1 MSAAGER
8 IDGPPILLT
17 NDDGISSF
25 FLRALAESLSARWPV
40 CVVAPADEQ
49 SWSGRSVSRS
59 GDCAVRSVEGW
70 PGPAWSVAGTPT
82 DCANLGLYQLLGERP
97 RAVVSGMNLG
107 FNVTLPLIL
116 SSGTVA
122 GAIEGA
128 LAGLPAVATSLALP
142 QEEFFHAKRH
152 AGRRGEAGD
161 ARTRAAAERVRVE
174 LESIL
179 AAPASERPLVHNINL
194 PDGADL
200 QTEKRSTRPALLKT
214 GSLFSLEGGSARFQ
228 FPVDFLRDAPAGS
241 DLEAVMQGAVSH
253 SVLALDQLGVLP
265 S

>member
-1 MSAAGER
+1 MSSA
-8 IDGPPILLT
+8 PILVT
-17 NDDGISSF
+17 NDDGIGSF
-25 FLRALAESLSARWPV
+25 FLRALAESLSERWPV
-40 CVVAPADEQ
+40 CIVAPADEQ

-59 GDCAVRSVEGW
+59 ATCAVQPVDGW

-82 DCANLGLYQLLGERP
+82 DCANLGLYTLLDERP

-122 GAIEGA
+122 GAVEGA

-142 QEEFFHAKRH
+142 PEEFLQAKQRSGH
-152 AGRRGEAGD
+152 RGEEGD
-161 ARTRAAAERVRVE
+161 ARTRAAAERVCLE

-179 AAPASERPLVHNINL
+179 AAPASGRPLVHNLNL
-194 PDGADL
+194 PDGSHL
-200 QTEKRSTRPALLKT
+200 HTEKRFTKPALLTT
-214 GSLFSLEGGSARFQ
+214 GSLFSLEGGEAHFQ
-228 FPVDFLRDAPAGS
+228 FPTHFLKDVPVGS

-253 SVLALDQLGVLP
+253 SILALDQLGVSP